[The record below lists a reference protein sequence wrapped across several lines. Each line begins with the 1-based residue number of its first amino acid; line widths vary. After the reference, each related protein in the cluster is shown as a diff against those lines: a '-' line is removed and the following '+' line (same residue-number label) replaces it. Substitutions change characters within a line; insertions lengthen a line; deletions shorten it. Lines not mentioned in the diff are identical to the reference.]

1 MTRHPST
8 LLPTLLP
15 AVKRSLLALCL
26 LSLPLTR
33 QASAQAAHVLI
44 YPIEAVTLTDQQ
56 FLTGDKNGT
65 PVTIAGELRLPRARG
80 RVPAVVIIHGSGG
93 IGGNENLWADEM
105 NKIGVASFLL
115 DMFTGRG
122 IAETVTDQERL
133 GHLAMIADSY
143 RALDLLSKHPAIDP
157 SRIAL
162 MGFSKGGAVALSA
175 SLTRFQ
181 RMHAPPDVEFA
192 AYIPFYAPCFISYID
207 DTQVSDR
214 PIRLF
219 HGTADD
225 WVPVA
230 PCREYVERLRALGKD
245 IQLTEYPNARHA
257 FDDPTL
263 PPVYEVPSAQ
273 NPTRCRIAER
283 PEGRIVNAETGEP
296 WNFNDPCMTRGASI
310 GYNAQAHAAATQAV
324 KEFLTS
330 LWNLGAR

>member
-1 MTRHPST
+1 MPRDPSAVST
-8 LLPTLLP
+8 VVQRFLVALFLLVPSM
-15 AVKRSLLALCL
+15 AQLA
-26 LSLPLTR
+26 
-33 QASAQAAHVLI
+33 AAQAAHVEI
-44 YPIEAVTLTDQQ
+44 RPVEAVTLTDRQ

-65 PVTIAGELRLPRARG
+65 PTTLAGELRLPRARG

-93 IGGNENLWADEM
+93 IGGNENLWANEM

-143 RALDLLSKHPAIDP
+143 RALGLLSQHPAIDP
-157 SRIAL
+157 SRIAI

-181 RMHAPPDVEFA
+181 RLHAEPGTEFS
-192 AYIPFYAPCFISYID
+192 AYIPFYAPCFIRYID

-230 PCREYVERLRALGKD
+230 PCREYVGRLRSLGKD
-245 IQLTEYPNARHA
+245 IQLTEYANARHA

-263 PPVYEVPSAQ
+263 PPVYEAPNAQ
-273 NPTRCRIAER
+273 NPTLCRIEER
-283 PEGRIVNAETGEP
+283 PRGEFVNAETGKP
-296 WNFNDPCMTRGASI
+296 WTFDDPCMTRGASV
-310 GYNAQAHAAATQAV
+310 GHNAAAQAASIQAV

-330 LWNLGAR
+330 LWSLPAR

>member
-1 MTRHPST
+1 MTRSYFV
-8 LLPTLLP
+8 LLIAFAVLSPP
-15 AVKRSLLALCL
+15 AARTA
-26 LSLPLTR
+26 P
-33 QASAQAAHVLI
+33 AQTDHVEI
-44 YPIEAVTLTDQQ
+44 RPIQAVTLTDQQ

-65 PVTIAGELRLPRARG
+65 PAAIAGELRLPRARG
-80 RVPAVVIIHGSGG
+80 RVPAVIIIHGSGG
-93 IGGNENLWADEM
+93 IGGNENLWANEM

-122 IAETVTDQERL
+122 IAETITDQDRI
-133 GHLAMIADSY
+133 GHLAMIADAY
-143 RALDLLSKHPAIDP
+143 RALALLSKDPRIDP

-181 RMHAPPDVEFA
+181 RMHAEPGTEFA

-219 HGTADD
+219 HGAADD

-230 PCREYVERLRALGKD
+230 PCREYVARLRALGKD
-245 IQLTEYPNARHA
+245 IQLTEYPGARHA

-263 PPVYEVPSAQ
+263 PPVYEFPDAQ
-273 NPTRCRIAER
+273 NPTRCRIEER
-283 PEGRIVNAETGEP
+283 PRGAFVNAETGQP
-296 WNFNDPCMTRGASI
+296 WTLNDPCMTRGASI
-310 GYNAQAHAAATQAV
+310 GYNAQAQAASIQAV
-324 KEFLTS
+324 KGFLTS
-330 LWNLGAR
+330 LWKLPAR